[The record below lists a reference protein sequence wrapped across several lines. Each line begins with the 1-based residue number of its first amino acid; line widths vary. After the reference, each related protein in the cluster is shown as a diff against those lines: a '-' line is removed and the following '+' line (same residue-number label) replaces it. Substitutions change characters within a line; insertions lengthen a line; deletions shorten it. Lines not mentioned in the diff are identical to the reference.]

1 MAKTTSTGEWDEFG
15 SGKSTS
21 KGSSTDKRLTQVED
35 DKKAALSDI
44 EKTYSGMINASD
56 GYYNSQIQAAKDWGD
71 KQAELQQAQSDF
83 AIQKIEQQKAQA
95 KQDYTKEQ
103 SGAYTDWQKQSNAY
117 GANAEQMAAQGMA
130 NTGFAESSQVSMY
143 NTYQNRVAMARQ
155 SYDRAVLNYNN
166 AITEA
171 RLQNNSVLAE
181 IAYQSLQKQLELSLA
196 GFQYKNTLILE
207 QAKTKREA
215 EQMYHSQY
223 MDVLQQIN
231 QETALAETQR
241 HNKAVEAAQ
250 AAQLAE
256 ERRQFNILHPTTI
269 GGSGIPLSK
278 YTGYSKGGSSSNKP
292 KAESTKSSKETTKTT
307 KTDKPNSSTTKKSD
321 EVEVD
326 TDNLIALG
334 YAGRSEEYIADLV
347 DRGILIPYEENGKI
361 KFKKGY
367 FSNGPIPDFSKYLG

>member
-1 MAKTTSTGEWDEFG
+1 MAKTTNSGEWDEFG
-15 SGKSTS
+15 SGSSTS
-21 KGSSTDKRLTQVED
+21 KNTSKGTSTDKRLTQVED

-44 EKTYSGMINASD
+44 EQTYGGMINASD
-56 GYYNSQIQAAKDWGD
+56 GYYNSQIQAAKDWEA
-71 KQAELQQAQSDF
+71 KQTKLQNEKTDF
-83 AIQKIEQQKAQA
+83 AIQEINQQKAQA

-103 SGAYTDWQKQSNAY
+103 SGAYTDWQKQSNPY
-117 GANAEQMAAQGMA
+117 GANAEQMAAQGMM

-207 QAKTKREA
+207 QAKTKRET

-231 QETALAETQR
+231 QETALAETKR
-241 HNKAVEAAQ
+241 HNEAVEAAQ

-256 ERRQFNILHPTTI
+256 ERRQFNILHPTT
-269 GGSGIPLSK
+269 SGNAGIKVSK
-278 YTGYSKGGSSSNKP
+278 YTGYSKGGSSSTKP
-292 KAESTKSSKETTKTT
+292 KATSTKSSKETTETT
-307 KTDKPNSSTTKKSD
+307 KTDKTNSSTTKNSGGS
-321 EVEVD
+321 EVD
-326 TDNLIALG
+326 MKSVLALG
-334 YAGRSEEYIADLV
+334 YGPISEARLAELV
-347 DRGILIPYEENGKI
+347 DQGIAIPYEQNGKI
-361 KFKKGY
+361 KFKKG
-367 FSNGPIPDFSKYLG
+367 FGG

>member
-1 MAKTTSTGEWDEFG
+1 MAKTTNSGEWDEFG

-56 GYYNSQIQAAKDWGD
+56 GYYYNQIQAVKDWGD

-117 GANAEQMAAQGMA
+117 GANAEQMAAQGMM
-130 NTGFAESSQVSMY
+130 NTGFSESSRVSMY

-155 SYDRAVLNYNN
+155 SFERAVLDYNN
-166 AITEA
+166 DITEA
-171 RLQNNSVLAE
+171 RLQNNSIKAE
-181 IAYQSLQKQLELSLA
+181 IAFQTLQKRLELSLA

-231 QETALAETQR
+231 QETALAESKR
-241 HNKAVEAAQ
+241 HNEAIEKAQ

-256 ERRQFNILHPTTI
+256 EKRQFNILHPTTS
-269 GGSGIPLSK
+269 GGKGIPLSK
-278 YTGYSKGGSSSNKP
+278 YTGYSKGGATSNKP
-292 KAESTKSSKETTKTT
+292 KSGSTKSNEETT
-307 KTDKPNSSTTKKSD
+307 KTDKPKSSTKKNSG
-321 EVEVD
+321 EIEVD
-326 TDNLIALG
+326 ADNLIALG

-361 KFKKGY
+361 KFIKGP
-367 FSNGPIPDFSKYLG
+367 FSNGPLPDFSKYLG

>member
-1 MAKTTSTGEWDEFG
+1 MATKDS
-15 SGKSTS
+15 
-21 KGSSTDKRLTQVED
+21 RLTQVET
-35 DKKAALSDI
+35 DKKTALSDI
-44 EKTYSGMINASD
+44 EQMYGKQNANGTWSGGMIGASD
-56 GYYNSQIQAAKDWGD
+56 TYYDKQIQATKDWEA
-71 KQAELQQAQSDF
+71 KQTEIQNAQTDF
-83 AIQKIEQQKAQA
+83 AIQEINQQKAQA

-171 RLQNNSVLAE
+171 RLKNNSALAE

-207 QAKTKREA
+207 QAKTKRET

-223 MDVLQQIN
+223 MDVLGQIN
-231 QETALAETQR
+231 TESALAETKR
-241 HNKAVEAAQ
+241 HNEAVEAAQ

-256 ERRQFNILHPTTI
+256 ERRQFNILHPQTSVPASVVKTVK
-269 GGSGIPLSK
+269 GYK
-278 YTGYSKGGSSSNKP
+278 GYSAKTTGGKVKGG
-292 KAESTKSSKETTKTT
+292 KTT
-307 KTDKPNSSTTKKSD
+307 NNTKANTVKVGGKTVYVGEDDPIESGTTKKNKPPVSGKS
-321 EVEVD
+321 VM
-326 TDNLIALG
+326 ALG
-334 YAGRSEEYIADLV
+334 YGPINDKELVKLV
-347 DRGILIPYEENGKI
+347 DEGKAIPYLDNGVV
-361 KFKKGY
+361 KFKKAFG
-367 FSNGPIPDFSKYLG
+367 G